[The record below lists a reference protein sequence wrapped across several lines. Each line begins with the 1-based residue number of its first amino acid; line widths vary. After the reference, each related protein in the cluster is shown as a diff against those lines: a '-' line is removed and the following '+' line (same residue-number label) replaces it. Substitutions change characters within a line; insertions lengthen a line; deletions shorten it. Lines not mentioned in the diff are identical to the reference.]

1 MDLIFNVF
9 QRLSIDSSIIPT
21 FFIVILFYLVIN
33 FVFFKPLLSVIM
45 TREEKTTKL
54 EEEAN
59 AKVAAANQMMNEY
72 KQKLENAYIEVQR
85 VQKNRKSELLKSEK
99 EKYLSAEAEIITRN
113 EQEISGVLKE
123 LSVKRQEVLGKT
135 EELSKLFVEK
145 LT

>member
-1 MDLIFNVF
+1 
-9 QRLSIDSSIIPT
+9 
-21 FFIVILFYLVIN
+21 
-33 FVFFKPLLSVIM
+33 M

-99 EKYLSAEAEIITRN
+99 EKYLSAEAEIIARN

-135 EELSKLFVEK
+135 EELSKLLVEK

>member
-72 KQKLENAYIEVQR
+72 KQKLENAYIEGQR

-135 EELSKLFVEK
+135 DELSKLFVEK